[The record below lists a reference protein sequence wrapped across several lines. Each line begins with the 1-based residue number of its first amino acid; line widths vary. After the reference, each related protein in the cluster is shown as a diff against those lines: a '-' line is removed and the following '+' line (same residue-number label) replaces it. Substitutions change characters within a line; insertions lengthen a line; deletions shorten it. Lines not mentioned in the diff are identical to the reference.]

1 MVVGV
6 ELLVKELVVLVTDNG
21 SCPDAIT
28 IVFLLVALVAEPILL
43 GLEPWYPAAFGVGGK
58 VAPLLRACVADDQV
72 SALSATVAAL
82 SAIILAQLR
91 NVTHVRA
98 VDFLS

>member
-6 ELLVKELVVLVTDNG
+6 ELLVKELGVLVTFNG

-28 IVFLLVALVAEPILL
+28 IVFLLVALVTEPRIT
-43 GLEPWYPAAFGVGGK
+43 GIYPWFRAAFGVGGK
-58 VAPLLRACVADDQV
+58 RAPLLRACVADDQV

-98 VDFLS
+98 VNFLS